1 MIFIKYNQYEEKE
14 EEAFFGLFTLVKEK
28 KLYLI
33 IYKYIKN
40 YNIINIEF
48 FVRKSS
54 QLLNNVQS
62 LRIFAFHC
70 MNFCYYNYVSLINK

>member
-14 EEAFFGLFTLVKEK
+14 EEFFGLFTLAKEK

-33 IYKYIKN
+33 IQKYIKN

-54 QLLNNVQS
+54 QLLNNV
-62 LRIFAFHC
+62 
-70 MNFCYYNYVSLINK
+70 